1 MKKLFISQPMAGR
14 LDDVILGERVRI
26 HQKAEAALG
35 EKLEVIDSF
44 IDGRTFTEKNA
55 PVRYLAQSIALLADA
70 DVAAFGEGWELARG
84 CMIEHRIC
92 LDYGIDIVEVYSED
106 GDKS

>member
-1 MKKLFISQPMAGR
+1 MKKLFISCPMAGLR
-14 LDDVILGERVRI
+14 DEMILAERVRI

-55 PVRYLAQSIALLADA
+55 PVRYLAQSIAFLADA
-70 DVAAFGEGWELARG
+70 DVAAFGEGWERARG
-84 CMIEHRIC
+84 CRIEHEIC
-92 LDYGIDIVEVYSED
+92 LEYDIDIIEVYS
-106 GDKS
+106 K